1 MRVHLPFAVAGVILG
16 SGEENKANN
25 ECCGT
30 LRYIRK
36 VVMYHP
42 EIRSIDSVLSIVLR
56 TGSSVVNGPFSPF
69 SLNAKRLA
77 MIRLK
82 GPTGGF

>member
-1 MRVHLPFAVAGVILG
+1 
-16 SGEENKANN
+16 
-25 ECCGT
+25 
-30 LRYIRK
+30 
-36 VVMYHP
+36 MYHP

-77 MIRLK
+77 MTRLK
-82 GPTGGF
+82 GPTGLNLGVSKYY